1 MAYNKLNNN
10 KQTRREMRFLQER
23 EVSFTRTIRVHSP
36 ETYKPSSSL
45 SPSPSPS
52 PPPPD
57 LEDWDD
63 WDHLDNR
70 NTNRILN
77 EFTYKT
83 PLELIEEYEP
93 MFTSTTN
100 VNGTGTGTGAGYG
113 KDKDN
118 DKKPEFKFTT
128 RFCPC
133 SDYRYCKRCGPTSG

>member
-1 MAYNKLNNN
+1 MAYN

-23 EVSFTRTIRVHSP
+23 EVTFTRTIQVHSP

-45 SPSPSPS
+45 SPSS
-52 PPPPD
+52 PPPD

-70 NTNRILN
+70 NTNRNLN

-83 PLELIEEYEP
+83 PLQLIEEYEP

-100 VNGTGTGTGAGYG
+100 VNGTGYGTGYG
-113 KDKDN
+113 KDKD
-118 DKKPEFKFTT
+118 KAPEFKFTT

-133 SDYRYCKRCGPTSG
+133 SDYRYCKRCGPTTSG

>member
-1 MAYNKLNNN
+1 MAYN

-23 EVSFTRTIRVHSP
+23 EVTFTRTIQVHSP
-36 ETYKPSSSL
+36 ESHKPSSS
-45 SPSPSPS
+45 PSPSS
-52 PPPPD
+52 PPPD

-70 NTNRILN
+70 NTNRNLN

-93 MFTSTTN
+93 MFTSTTK
-100 VNGTGTGTGAGYG
+100 VTGTGTGTGTGYG
-113 KDKDN
+113 KEKDKDKDN